1 MSYKSNWSYTLP
13 GNCCNTCTL
22 AALGSPPRGRR
33 RNYLR
38 PPTSTACLSWRNS
51 VRRSAGHLVN
61 CDLNQKPKF
70 ISQVLCQ
77 EVHAATV
84 LSLLVVAD
92 RHDAVELKNTCV
104 KVHLSACLLLSNIN
118 LLKDPLFLCMIKSN
132 KHHSG
137 GCWAESG
144 GGTSARVERCSEGTL
159 FFFVFVRINFGNYTI
174 SRVVVFT

>member
-1 MSYKSNWSYTLP
+1 MYTGSLGEP
-13 GNCCNTCTL
+13 AKGKEAELL
-22 AALGSPPRGRR
+22 AAADKYSL
-33 RNYLR
+33 LELKKQCEKVCW
-38 PPTSTACLSWRNS
+38 TS
-51 VRRSAGHLVN
+51 

-104 KVHLSACLLLSNIN
+104 KVHLSACLPLSNIN
-118 LLKDPLFLCMIKSN
+118 FLKDPLFLDMIISN

-137 GCWAESG
+137 SC
-144 GGTSARVERCSEGTL
+144 
-159 FFFVFVRINFGNYTI
+159 
-174 SRVVVFT
+174 